1 MKRRVRLGGRLW
13 LAILVLGA
21 VFLFPPR
28 AGAQGNLPPDLQALI
43 AEALKANREVK
54 KWGEV
59 KAASTEAIRPAGTLD
74 DPMLSFNLLNL
85 PANTFAFDQEPMTQK
100 QIMLS
105 QKFPFPGKLRLRSE
119 IAQDQA
125 RADDLYYQ
133 DKANEVRTRVIQGY
147 WSLSLAYAAYDIT
160 LRNKQFWEQV
170 VQVAETRYGVGQ
182 GQQSD
187 VLQAQVELG
196 NYLDRLLQWRQRQES
211 IQADLN
217 ALRSQ
222 PPQTAIPRPRP
233 LRPRSF
239 YLKREELLELEKN
252 RPQLQALRA
261 LVDKQGK
268 GVDLA
273 RKDYYPDLTLGLAW
287 GLREDRALGQAV
299 ERRPDFF
306 SSTMMINV
314 PLWVGSK
321 LKPRVREQRA
331 RQAAA
336 QEAYQSAWDRFA
348 AAIQD
353 LYAKLRRLS
362 QQVELYQGGIV
373 PRARQAAEASLAAYQ
388 VGTLDFA
395 RLYQDQIAAY
405 NAELQCQK
413 YLQEFEIGWAEME
426 WLVGQELPR
435 RPGGQS

>member
-1 MKRRVRLGGRLW
+1 M
-13 LAILVLGA
+13 
-21 VFLFPPR
+21 
-28 AGAQGNLPPDLQALI
+28 
-43 AEALKANREVK
+43 
-54 KWGEV
+54 
-59 KAASTEAIRPAGTLD
+59 
-74 DPMLSFNLLNL
+74 
-85 PANTFAFDQEPMTQK
+85 
-100 QIMLS
+100 
-105 QKFPFPGKLRLRSE
+105 
-119 IAQDQA
+119 
-125 RADDLYYQ
+125 
-133 DKANEVRTRVIQGY
+133 
-147 WSLSLAYAAYDIT
+147 
-160 LRNKQFWEQV
+160 

-222 PPQTAIPRPRP
+222 PPQTAIPRPQP

-239 YLKREELLELEKN
+239 YLKREELLALEKN

-287 GLREDRALGQAV
+287 GLREDRALGQVV

-321 LKPRVREQRA
+321 LKPRVREQQA

-353 LYAKLRRLS
+353 LYAKLWRLS

-426 WLVGQELPR
+426 WQVGQELPR